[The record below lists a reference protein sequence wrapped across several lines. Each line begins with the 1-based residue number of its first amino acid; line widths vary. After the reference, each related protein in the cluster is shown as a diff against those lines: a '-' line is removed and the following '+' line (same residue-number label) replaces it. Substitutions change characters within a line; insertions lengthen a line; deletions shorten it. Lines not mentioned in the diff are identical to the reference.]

1 MDKLI
6 SYTFI
11 FSLAMDLILNFAL
24 SKVSTIIQKY
34 FGTPQLILL
43 ITHVSLLAIVI
54 RFWQALPEGLLLYVC
69 SQAYTFL
76 RNTQH
81 R

>member
-11 FSLAMDLILNFAL
+11 LSLAMDLILNFAL
-24 SKVSTIIQKY
+24 SEVSTIIQKY

-43 ITHVSLLAIVI
+43 ITQVSLLAIVI
-54 RFWQALPEGLLLYVC
+54 RFWRALPEGLLLYVC

-76 RNTQH
+76 KNTQH
-81 R
+81 C